1 MKTSINDKIF
11 EGVIMGFLVLF
22 VLITLYPL
30 IYIISCS
37 FSSPKSVFF
46 GEVVF
51 LPKELSV
58 ESYKLVFEDDRIW
71 RGYLNTIIYTTVGT
85 LISVFLS
92 FTAAYPL
99 SRKDLVGRKWIMMYY
114 VITMFF
120 SGGLIPTYLL
130 VSNLQI
136 LDTMWAFI
144 LPGCLSV
151 YNVVVIRT
159 YITTAIP
166 YDVQESAMMD
176 GASGIGIFVRIILPL
191 AKPILAIMALF
202 YLVGYWNSYFNALIY
217 MSSDEKYPLQMVL
230 RAILIENDTQSMDP
244 SQTTAEQAMMRESL
258 KYSSIVVS
266 TVPILFIYPFISKYF
281 EKGLMVGSLKG

>member
-1 MKTSINDKIF
+1 
-11 EGVIMGFLVLF
+11 
-22 VLITLYPL
+22 
-30 IYIISCS
+30 
-37 FSSPKSVFF
+37 
-46 GEVVF
+46 
-51 LPKELSV
+51 
-58 ESYKLVFEDDRIW
+58 
-71 RGYLNTIIYTTVGT
+71 
-85 LISVFLS
+85 
-92 FTAAYPL
+92 
-99 SRKDLVGRKWIMMYY
+99 
-114 VITMFF
+114 
-120 SGGLIPTYLL
+120 
-130 VSNLQI
+130 
-136 LDTMWAFI
+136 MWAFI

>member
-1 MKTSINDKIF
+1 MKTSKNDKIF

-46 GEVVF
+46 GEVAF

>member
-1 MKTSINDKIF
+1 MKASKNDKIF
-11 EGVIMGFLVLF
+11 EGVIMAILLLF
-22 VLITLYPL
+22 VIVTVYPL
-30 IYIISCS
+30 LYIVFWS
-37 FSSPKSVFF
+37 FSEPRDVFF
-46 GEVVF
+46 GEIVL
-51 LPKELSV
+51 LPKHWSV
-58 ESYKLVFEDDRIW
+58 ESYRLVIEDDRIW
-71 RGYLNTIIYTTVGT
+71 RGYLNTIVYTTVGT
-85 LISVFLS
+85 LISVVLS

-99 SRKDLVGRKWIMMYY
+99 SRRDLLGRKWIMTYFI
-114 VITMFF
+114 ITMFF

-159 YITTAIP
+159 YITTSIP
-166 YDVQESAMMD
+166 YDVQESAMID
-176 GASGIGIFVRIILPL
+176 GASGIGIFLRIILPL
-191 AKPILAIMALF
+191 AKPIIAIMALF

-217 MSSDEKYPLQMVL
+217 MSSEDKYPLQMVL
-230 RAILIENDTQSMDP
+230 RAILIENDSQSMDP
-244 SQTTAEQAMMRESL
+244 THGTAEQAMLREAL

-266 TVPILFIYPFISKYF
+266 TLPILFIYPFISKYF